1 MMPQLN
7 FIRQGRGPVVVLAH
21 ALGLDLTQWDEVA
34 PLLERH
40 FTVLRYDQRGHGRS
54 EVPPGPYTLE
64 ALVDDAAA
72 LVNEQVGEPVHFVGL
87 SMGGLLAQL
96 LASRHPELVRS
107 VVIAHT
113 SSWYSGL
120 AWQRWRD
127 RIEAVRERGMAAVAD
142 GTVQRWFTPAFHADA
157 RNTARI
163 AALRDV
169 LLATDASAYVATC
182 EATVAADLRE
192 SNRRIAC
199 PALVM
204 AGTQDESA
212 PPVMLESIA
221 ASISGAHLVTLE
233 TAHLGAVERPD
244 EFAAIVTRFIQSQ

>member
-1 MMPQLN
+1 MPQLN

-34 PLLERH
+34 PLLARH

-54 EVPPGPYTLE
+54 EAPPGPYTLE

-87 SMGGLLAQL
+87 SMGGVLAQL

-107 VVIAHT
+107 VVIAQT
-113 SSWYSGL
+113 SSWYSEV
-120 AWQRWRD
+120 AWQRWRE
-127 RIEAVRERGMAAVAD
+127 RIDAVRERGMAAVAE

-157 RNTARI
+157 SNAARI
-163 AALRDV
+163 AALRQV
-169 LLATDASAYVATC
+169 LLATEPAAYIATC

-192 SNRRIAC
+192 GNRRIAC
-199 PALVM
+199 PALVI
-204 AGTQDESA
+204 AGAHDESA

-221 ASISGAHLVTLE
+221 ASISGAQLATLDA
-233 TAHLGAVERPD
+233 AHLGAVERPQ
-244 EFAAIVTRFIQSQ
+244 EFATLVTRFIQSQ

>member
-1 MMPQLN
+1 MPQLN

-34 PLLERH
+34 PLLARH

-54 EVPPGPYTLE
+54 EAPPGPYTLE

-87 SMGGLLAQL
+87 SMGGVLAQL

-107 VVIAHT
+107 VVIAQT
-113 SSWYSGL
+113 SSWYSEV
-120 AWQRWRD
+120 AWQRWQD
-127 RIEAVRERGMAAVAD
+127 RIDAVRERGMAAVAE

-157 RNTARI
+157 GNAARI
-163 AALRDV
+163 AALRQV
-169 LLATDASAYVATC
+169 LLATDPAAYIATC

-192 SNRRIAC
+192 GNRRIAC
-199 PALVM
+199 PALVI
-204 AGTQDESA
+204 AGAHDESA

-221 ASISGAHLVTLE
+221 ASISGAQLATLDA
-233 TAHLGAVERPD
+233 AHLGAVERPQ
-244 EFAAIVTRFIQSQ
+244 EFATLVTRFIQSQ